1 MLMTEARKLRDH
13 QAAVAHRALFHD
25 SAVKHVCGTAIYVD
39 DIPEP
44 PGTLHAA
51 FVLSPLAH
59 ARVHRIDVAKARS
72 LPGVVDIMTAEDIP
86 GKNDIAPLASGE
98 PLLADKMI
106 EYAGQPLAVIAA
118 RNQDEARTAAKLFE
132 LDVEPLKPVL
142 TISQAMEQQS
152 FLVPPMTIERG
163 DVGRA
168 LAAAPERAR
177 GTISVGGQEHFYL
190 EGQVA
195 VAIPGE
201 DRDLTIYSATQNPT
215 EVQHICSRL
224 LGAPFNKI
232 TTVVRRLGGGFGGKE
247 SNASWVAGA
256 AALLAWKT
264 AKPVKLRLPR
274 EIDMIVTGKRHGFLI
289 KYEAGFDHR
298 GRILAFDVVMAANGG
313 HSTDHTPSVLT
324 KALTHVDNCYYIPN
338 FRAVGYSCKTNTVSN
353 TAFRGYGA
361 PQAVVVM
368 EDVIEHMAHR
378 LSKAPEEIRA
388 INFYQAPACAETP
401 YGQKITDNLIKR
413 CVAQVMSDGQ
423 WDKRR
428 RKVDAFNQTNPSVK
442 RGLGLF
448 PLKFGISFPA
458 QYLNQASALMH
469 VYADGSIRL
478 NHGGTEMGQGLFIK
492 VAQVVAEVFQ
502 VSIDRISLSSTS
514 TAEVP
519 NTSPTAASTGS
530 DLNGWAAHNA
540 AETIKKRMIA
550 FIAEKFETLKEEITF
565 SDNHV
570 QIGVRGSNRILS
582 FGELAKLCW
591 LARVPLSATG
601 FYKTP
606 RIEWDQT
613 TMRGRPFFYY
623 SYGAAIAEVAVDI
636 LTGEVR
642 VRRVDIVQDCGRSL
656 NPIIDLGQIEGG
668 FVQGMGWHLCEELW
682 WDREGRL
689 RTIGPSTY
697 KIPGSRDVPRTLNV
711 RMLEDVPA
719 RVPTIFRSKGIGEPP
734 LLLAT
739 AIRTA
744 LKDAIGGLAGKRL
757 PVSLDLPATPER
769 ILMAIERL
777 KVANAVDCQRAK
789 APS

>member
-1 MLMTEARKLRDH
+1 MLMTEARKLRDYQGTVVH
-13 QAAVAHRALFHD
+13 KALFHD
-25 SAVKHVCGTAIYVD
+25 SAAKHVSGSAIYVD

-51 FVLSPLAH
+51 FVLSPFAH
-59 ARVHRIDVAKARS
+59 ARVQRIDVAKARRS
-72 LPGVVDIMTAEDIP
+72 PGVVAIVTAQDIP
-86 GKNDIAPLASGE
+86 GENDIAPLASGE
-98 PLLADKMI
+98 PLFADKLI
-106 EYAGQPLAVIAA
+106 EYSGQPLAVIAA
-118 RNQDEARTAAKLFE
+118 RNQDEARAAAKVVD
-132 LDVEPLKPVL
+132 LDIEPLEPVL
-142 TISQAMEQQS
+142 TISQAMERKS

-163 DVGRA
+163 EVSRA
-168 LAAAPERAR
+168 LATAPEKAQ
-177 GTISVGGQEHFYL
+177 GTISIGGQEHFYL

-195 VAIPGE
+195 VAVPEE
-201 DRDLTIYSATQNPT
+201 DRVLTIYSATQNPT

-224 LGAPFNKI
+224 LGVPFNKI
-232 TTVVRRLGGGFGGKE
+232 ITVVRRLGGGFGGKE
-247 SNASWVAGA
+247 SNASWIAGA

-274 EIDMIVTGKRHGFLI
+274 ETDMLVTGKRHGFLI
-289 KYEAGFDHR
+289 KYEVGFDHH
-298 GRILAFDVVMAANGG
+298 GRILAFDVEMAANGG

-338 FRAVGYSCKTNTVSN
+338 FRAIGYSCKTNTVSN

-368 EDVIEHMAHR
+368 EDVIEQVANR
-378 LSKAPEEIRA
+378 LSKTPEEIRA
-388 INFYQAPACAETP
+388 INFYRAPACDEAP
-401 YGQKITDNLIKR
+401 YGQKITDNLIER
-413 CVAQVMSDGQ
+413 CVAQVKCDGQ

-428 RKVDAFNQTNPSVK
+428 REVDAFNRMNASIK

-458 QYLNQASALMH
+458 QYLNQASALVH

-502 VSIDRISLSSTS
+502 VNVDRISLSATS

-540 AETIKKRMIA
+540 GETIKKRMIA
-550 FIAEKFETLKEEITF
+550 FAADKFETPKEQITF
-565 SDNHV
+565 RDDQV

-623 SYGAAIAEVAVDI
+623 SYGAAIAEVAVDL

-697 KIPGSRDVPRTLNV
+697 KIPGSRDVPPTLNV

-744 LKDAIGGLAGKRL
+744 VKDAIGGIAGNRV

-769 ILMAIERL
+769 ILMLIERL
-777 KVANAVDCQRAK
+777 KVEDAAGGQRPKTPA
-789 APS
+789 